1 MRALSHS
8 RGAVFT
14 ALGAADAGVVIYLD
28 HQPASP
34 LGAVG
39 FSA

>member
-1 MRALSHS
+1 MRARSHS

-28 HQPASP
+28 HLPASL
-34 LGAVG
+34 LGAAG
-39 FSA
+39 L